1 MTTRMTTPTV
11 CPFCGCG
18 CNFYL
23 VTEENRVV
31 GVEPSPNNPINKGM
45 LCVKGWN
52 AFDFI
57 HSPQRLMTP
66 LIRKD
71 GALAPCAW
79 EEALVYT
86 AKRLTEIRDTHGG
99 RKLAFLCSAKVSN
112 EENYLFMKMAR
123 AAFKT
128 NNVDHCARL

>member
-1 MTTRMTTPTV
+1 MPRIPTI

-23 VTEENRVV
+23 VVENEKVI
-31 GVEPSPNNPINKGM
+31 GVEPNPSNPINEGM
-45 LCVKGWN
+45 LCAKGWN
-52 AFDFI
+52 SYDFV
-57 HSPQRLMTP
+57 HSPERLKTP
-66 LIRKD
+66 LIRKNGELVESTWD
-71 GALAPCAW
+71 
-79 EEALVYT
+79 EALKMVCS
-86 AKRLTEIRDTHGG
+86 RLTDIKDKSGPNALG
-99 RKLAFLCSAKVSN
+99 FLSSAKVTN

>member
-1 MTTRMTTPTV
+1 MPRISTI

-23 VTEENRVV
+23 TVENDRVI
-31 GVEPSPNNPINKGM
+31 GIEPNPSNPVNKGM
-45 LCVKGWN
+45 LCAKGWN
-52 AFDFI
+52 SFEFV
-57 HSPQRLMTP
+57 HSPERLKFP
-66 LIRKD
+66 LIRKNGELIESTWD
-71 GALAPCAW
+71 
-79 EEALVYT
+79 EALNIVCS
-86 AKRLTEIRDTHGG
+86 
-99 RKLAFLCSAKVSN
+99 KLNELKDKFGPSSLGFLCSAKVTN